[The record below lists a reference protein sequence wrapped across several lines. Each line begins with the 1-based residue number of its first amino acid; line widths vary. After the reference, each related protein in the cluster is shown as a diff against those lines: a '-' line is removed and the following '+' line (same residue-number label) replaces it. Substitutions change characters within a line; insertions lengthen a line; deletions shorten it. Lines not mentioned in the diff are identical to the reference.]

1 MSRNLETL
9 KEGGE
14 KQARAVLVLLGGIFR
29 GREERAREH
38 RDAATLCG
46 VVRDRQRWRRGG
58 FKVLLYVRNEC
69 PFGIFQT
76 ASEKIKI
83 IFQCFLDVRLLLLLN
98 VTPSGGCGERSVKS

>member
-14 KQARAVLVLLGGIFR
+14 KQARALLVLLGEYSG
-29 GREERAREH
+29 GGGEREH

-76 ASEKIKI
+76 AS
-83 IFQCFLDVRLLLLLN
+83 
-98 VTPSGGCGERSVKS
+98 